1 MGKIIKRKFYRP
13 GTLEVPGTKIV
24 LKTQP
29 YTNGVIFNTS
39 DPISSFRE
47 YIALI
52 KLIVE
57 NYEIIALIPG
67 MEESLNNMVPYFIK
81 GNDPVIG
88 KAKLL
93 LDYLSESPTE
103 LILKDQMVDEN
114 ILHALEARDGQ

>member
-1 MGKIIKRKFYRP
+1 MGKITKRKFYRP
-13 GTLEVPGTKIV
+13 GTLEVPGIKIV

-52 KLIVE
+52 KLMVE

-67 MEESLNNMVPYFIK
+67 MEESLNNMVPSFIK

-103 LILKDQMVDEN
+103 LILKDQVVDEN
-114 ILHALEARDGQ
+114 ILHALEAHDGQ

>member
-1 MGKIIKRKFYRP
+1 MGKITKRKFYRP

-39 DPISSFRE
+39 DHIYSFSE

-52 KLIVE
+52 KLMVE
-57 NYEIIALIPG
+57 NYEIISSYPWHG
-67 MEESLNNMVPYFIK
+67 RSLNNMILLLLK

-103 LILKDQMVDEN
+103 LIFKDQ
-114 ILHALEARDGQ
+114 R

>member
-1 MGKIIKRKFYRP
+1 
-13 GTLEVPGTKIV
+13 
-24 LKTQP
+24 
-29 YTNGVIFNTS
+29 
-39 DPISSFRE
+39 
-47 YIALI
+47 
-52 KLIVE
+52 
-57 NYEIIALIPG
+57 

-103 LILKDQMVDEN
+103 LILKDQVVDEN